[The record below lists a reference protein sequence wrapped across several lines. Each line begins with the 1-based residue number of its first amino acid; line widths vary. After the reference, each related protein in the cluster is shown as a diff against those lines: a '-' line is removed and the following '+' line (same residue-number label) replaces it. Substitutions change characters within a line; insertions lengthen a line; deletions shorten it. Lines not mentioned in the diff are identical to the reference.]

1 MVKHSRRNI
10 KHKKNSSR
18 RNIKLKN
25 PKHRKKRLTT
35 FRKKPFNLRRSTL
48 KKRQH
53 GGDRAGQL
61 ATIRS
66 LRLHHDN
73 SPASTDGSH
82 WTTRNN
88 PFIGKSNAEY
98 EALKAAVNT
107 HEAQLN
113 QPTEVN
119 RKARFNRI
127 SQNIDNLE
135 QQYQN
140 NVSTGLRARLPFAN
154 TLPPHMRPP
163 GQQQQ
168 QPPGQQQ
175 PPRPAPALAA
185 NALPA
190 LAPAP
195 GQIGPVAAI
204 AAAGNLGQQPAPA
217 NAQPQGQQPQGL
229 APAPG
234 LGQQGGPAPGLA
246 QQQPAPALA
255 PAPGQIGPV
264 AAIAAAGNLG
274 QQPAPANAL
283 VANQVQ
289 AVNPGPAAV
298 GQQQQGAPI
307 VPANAP
313 AGANQGPAAVN
324 PGPAAAAGLPQ
335 TITINITTPPNT
347 IRDLGGDAQLNQNN
361 LAQVDISLA
370 QLVQDFAR

>member
-217 NAQPQGQQPQGL
+217 NA
-229 APAPG
+229 
-234 LGQQGGPAPGLA
+234 
-246 QQQPAPALA
+246 
-255 PAPGQIGPV
+255 
-264 AAIAAAGNLG
+264 
-274 QQPAPANAL
+274 L

>member
-25 PKHRKKRLTT
+25 PKHRKKRATS

-53 GGDRAGQL
+53 GGATL
-61 ATIRS
+61 ADLQALYNS
-66 LRLHHDN
+66 L
-73 SPASTDGSH
+73 PANNNNPRN
-82 WTTRNN
+82 WTPQNN
-88 PFIGKSNAEY
+88 PFNNMSLITFQQFKD
-98 EALKAAVNT
+98 
-107 HEAQLN
+107 
-113 QPTEVN
+113 EVN
-119 RKARFNRI
+119 RILTEQTQPGLQHIDHFLGQRRRRLINIKTF
-127 SQNIDNLE
+127 IDNNE
-135 QQYQN
+135 AAIRANIAQQ
-140 NVSTGLRARLPFAN
+140 A
-154 TLPPHMRPP
+154 
-163 GQQQQ
+163 
-168 QPPGQQQ
+168 
-175 PPRPAPALAA
+175 PAPA
-185 NALPA
+185 NQ
-190 LAPAP
+190 
-195 GQIGPVAAI
+195 GQVGPVAAI

-234 LGQQGGPAPGLA
+234 LGQQGGPAPGLGQA

-313 AGANQGPAAVN
+313 AVNPAAGANQGPAAVN